1 MTNTPASGRAVFSDV
16 EGTLINISFPRT
28 YLEQARALGLVP
40 LSNQIIAAV
49 FALAAKPFS
58 SKSRIGG
65 IFRYLGIMN
74 AMRGLDESINPPV
87 MARVNPLLQAALKP
101 EPVAL
106 IRGYESQGYAVILVS
121 AAFEAGIQSFAGS
134 LGWQGEGT
142 RLIMEN
148 SRFTGKAEK
157 PLSGEEK
164 AVRVRTVA
172 QTMHID
178 LSASVGFGDTV
189 TDVPFLSLLGT
200 AHVVDPDAELRV
212 IAQQKGWVILDTAG
226 H

>member
-1 MTNTPASGRAVFSDV
+1 MTNTGRAVFSDV

-28 YLEQARALGLVP
+28 YLEEARALGLVP
-40 LSNQIIAAV
+40 LPNQ
-49 FALAAKPFS
+49 ALAALFAVLAKPFS

-74 AMRGLDESINPPV
+74 AMRGLDASINPAV

-101 EPVAL
+101 EPIAL
-106 IRGYESQGYAVILVS
+106 IRGYEAQGYSVILVS
-121 AAFEAGIQSFAGS
+121 AAFEAGIKSFAAT

-148 SRFTGKAEK
+148 TRFTGKAEK

-164 AVRVRTVA
+164 AVRVRSVA
-172 QTMHID
+172 QAMQID

-200 AHVVDPDAELRV
+200 AHVVDPDAELRA
-212 IAQQKGWVILDTAG
+212 IAQQKGWTILDTATS
-226 H
+226 